1 MQHRI
6 DWIDA
11 LKGFAILTVV
21 IGHCITDSLSSQ
33 TFPEYAALLQMM
45 NDAIYSFHMPLFF
58 MISGY
63 VFYLTKSYRKWKT
76 KVLDFS
82 IVYVIWSALMWFSKY
97 MMNGDVNHPVTI
109 IDLVS
114 IVYKPIMIY
123 WYLYVLIILYAIV
136 SCLRWEKVSWRL
148 WSISAVAA
156 IAVKTMQLDIGMLN
170 NVIYHMCHFL
180 AGGVL
185 LQTGLLQKLK
195 LKHAAFLSALVL
207 MNCIFYFRGTPT
219 AALVVAVKQFL
230 IASCLSLL
238 CFWAFSRLGVNA
250 ALRVMGV
257 NTLQIYVMHCFFTGG
272 LRILFKHMHMG
283 NIGLYFVMATALGVI
298 VPVFCAKIARKIPLL
313 HVVFEPNIGKK
324 GKGDSI

>member
-1 MQHRI
+1 M
-6 DWIDA
+6 
-11 LKGFAILTVV
+11 TVV

-33 TFPEYAALLQMM
+33 TFPEYAVLLQMM

-82 IVYVIWSALMWFSKY
+82 IVYVIWSTLMWFSKY
-97 MMNGDVNHPVTI
+97 MMSGDVNHPVTI

-114 IVYKPIMIY
+114 IVYKPIMVY

-136 SCLRWEKVSWRL
+136 SCLRWERVSWRL

-170 NVIYHMCHFL
+170 NVICHMCYFL

-219 AALVVAVKQFL
+219 PALVVAAKQFL

-238 CFWAFSRLGVNA
+238 CFWAFSRLSVNA

-283 NIGLYFVMATALGVI
+283 SIGLYFVMATALGVI

-324 GKGDSI
+324 GKGDSR

>member
-82 IVYVIWSALMWFSKY
+82 IVYVIWSTLMWFSKY
-97 MMNGDVNHPVTI
+97 MMSGDVNHPVTI

-114 IVYKPIMIY
+114 IVYKPIMVY

-136 SCLRWEKVSWRL
+136 SCLRWERVSWRL

-170 NVIYHMCHFL
+170 NVIYHMCYFL
-180 AGGVL
+180 TEGVL

-195 LKHAAFLSALVL
+195 LKHATFLSALVL

-219 AALVVAVKQFL
+219 AALVVAAKQFL

-238 CFWAFSRLGVNA
+238 CFLAFSRLGVNA

-283 NIGLYFVMATALGVI
+283 SIGLYFVMATALGVI

>member
-11 LKGFAILTVV
+11 LKGFAILSVV
-21 IGHCITDSLSSQ
+21 VGHCVTDSISSQ

-45 NDAIYSFHMPLFF
+45 YDAIYSFHMPLFF

-82 IVYVIWSALMWFSKY
+82 IVYVIWSTLMWFSKY
-97 MMNGDVNHPVTI
+97 MMSGDVNHPVTI

-136 SCLRWEKVSWRL
+136 SCLRWERVSWRL

-156 IAVKTMQLDIGMLN
+156 IAAKTMQLDIGILN
-170 NVIYHMCHFL
+170 NIIYHMCYFL

-195 LKHAAFLSALVL
+195 LKHVAFLSVLVL
-207 MNCIFYFRGTPT
+207 MNCIFYFSWTP
-219 AALVVAVKQFL
+219 AAVWVVVWKKFL
-230 IASCLSLL
+230 IANCLSLL
-238 CFWAFSRLGVNA
+238 CFWMFSRLSVNA
-250 ALRVMGV
+250 VLRVMGV

-272 LRILFKHMHMG
+272 VRVLFKHMHTG
-283 NIGLYFVMATALGVI
+283 SIGLYFVSAIALGI
-298 VPVFCAKIARKIPLL
+298 LIPILCGKITKKIPLL
-313 HVVFEPNIGKK
+313 DVVFEPRIGK
-324 GKGDSI
+324 SRS

>member
-11 LKGFAILTVV
+11 LKGFAILSVV
-21 IGHCITDSLSSQ
+21 IGHCIADSISSQ

-45 NDAIYSFHMPLFF
+45 YDAIYSFHMPLFF

-82 IVYVIWSALMWFSKY
+82 IVYVIWSTLMWFSKY
-97 MMNGDVNHPVTI
+97 MMSGDVNHPVTI

-114 IVYKPIMIY
+114 IVYKPIMVY

-136 SCLRWEKVSWRL
+136 SCLRWERVSWRL
-148 WSISAVAA
+148 LGISAIVA
-156 IAVKTMQLDIGMLN
+156 IIVKTIQLDIGVIN
-170 NVIYHMCHFL
+170 NIAYHMCYFL

-195 LKHAAFLSALVL
+195 LKHAAFLSVLVL
-207 MNCIFYFRGTPT
+207 MDCIFYFSWTPT
-219 AALVVAVKQFL
+219 AAWVVVWKKFL
-230 IASCLSLL
+230 IANCLSLL
-238 CFWAFSRLGVNA
+238 CFWAFSRLSVNA
-250 ALRVMGV
+250 VLRVMGV

-272 LRILFKHMHMG
+272 LRIFFKHMHMG
-283 NIGLYFVMATALGVI
+283 SIGLYFVSAIALGI
-298 VPVFCAKIARKIPLL
+298 LIPILCGKITKKIPLL
-313 HVVFEPNIGKK
+313 DVVFEPRIGK
-324 GKGDSI
+324 SRS

>member
-45 NDAIYSFHMPLFF
+45 CDAIYSFHMPLFF

-123 WYLYVLIILYAIV
+123 WYLYVLIILYMIV
-136 SCLRWEKVSWRL
+136 SCLKWENVSWRL
-148 WSISAVAA
+148 LGISAIVA
-156 IAVKTMQLDIGMLN
+156 IIVKTIQLDIGVIN
-170 NVIYHMCHFL
+170 NIVYHMFYFL

-195 LKHAAFLSALVL
+195 LKPCCFLK
-207 MNCIFYFRGTPT
+207 CIGFDE
-219 AALVVAVKQFL
+219 
-230 IASCLSLL
+230 
-238 CFWAFSRLGVNA
+238 
-250 ALRVMGV
+250 
-257 NTLQIYVMHCFFTGG
+257 
-272 LRILFKHMHMG
+272 
-283 NIGLYFVMATALGVI
+283 LYFL
-298 VPVFCAKIARKIPLL
+298 FQR
-313 HVVFEPNIGKK
+313 
-324 GKGDSI
+324 DSYGSAGCSSKTILDS

>member
-1 MQHRI
+1 
-6 DWIDA
+6 
-11 LKGFAILTVV
+11 
-21 IGHCITDSLSSQ
+21 
-33 TFPEYAALLQMM
+33 MM
-45 NDAIYSFHMPLFF
+45 S
-58 MISGY
+58 
-63 VFYLTKSYRKWKT
+63 
-76 KVLDFS
+76 
-82 IVYVIWSALMWFSKY
+82 
-97 MMNGDVNHPVTI
+97 GDVNHPVTI

-114 IVYKPIMIY
+114 IVYKPIMVY

-136 SCLRWEKVSWRL
+136 SCLRWERVSWRL
-148 WSISAVAA
+148 WCISAVAA
-156 IAVKTMQLDIGMLN
+156 IAVKTMQLDIGALN
-170 NVIYHMCHFL
+170 NVIYHMGYFL
-180 AGGVL
+180 TGGVL

-219 AALVVAVKQFL
+219 AALVVAAKQFL
-230 IASCLSLL
+230 IASCLALL
-238 CFWAFSRLGVNA
+238 CFWSFSRLGVNA

-283 NIGLYFVMATALGVI
+283 SIGLYFVMDTALGVI

>member
-11 LKGFAILTVV
+11 LKGFAILSVV
-21 IGHCITDSLSSQ
+21 VGHCVTDSISSQ

-45 NDAIYSFHMPLFF
+45 YDAIYSFHMPLFF

-82 IVYVIWSALMWFSKY
+82 IVYVIWSTLMCFSKY
-97 MMNGDVNHPVTI
+97 MMSGDVNHPVTI

-136 SCLRWEKVSWRL
+136 SCLRWERVSWRL

-156 IAVKTMQLDIGMLN
+156 IAVKTMQLDTGILN
-170 NVIYHMCHFL
+170 NIIYHMCYFL

-195 LKHAAFLSALVL
+195 LKHVAFLSVLVL
-207 MNCIFYFRGTPT
+207 MNCIFYFSWTP
-219 AALVVAVKQFL
+219 AAVWVVVWKKFL
-230 IASCLSLL
+230 IANCLSLL
-238 CFWAFSRLGVNA
+238 CFWMFSRLSVNA
-250 ALRVMGV
+250 VLRVMGV

-272 LRILFKHMHMG
+272 LRVLFKHMHTG
-283 NIGLYFVMATALGVI
+283 SIGLYFISAIALGI
-298 VPVFCAKIARKIPLL
+298 LIPILCGKITKKIPLL
-313 HVVFEPNIGKK
+313 DVVFEPRIGK
-324 GKGDSI
+324 SRS

>member
-11 LKGFAILTVV
+11 LKGFAILSVV
-21 IGHCITDSLSSQ
+21 VGHCVTDSISSQ

-45 NDAIYSFHMPLFF
+45 YDAIYSFHMPLFF

-82 IVYVIWSALMWFSKY
+82 IVYVIWSTLMWFSKY
-97 MMNGDVNHPVTI
+97 MMSGDVNHPVTI

-136 SCLRWEKVSWRL
+136 SCLRWERVSWRL

-156 IAVKTMQLDIGMLN
+156 IAAKTMQLDIGILN
-170 NVIYHMCHFL
+170 NIIYHMCYFL

-185 LQTGLLQKLK
+185 LQTGLLQKLT
-195 LKHAAFLSALVL
+195 LKHVAFLSVLVL
-207 MNCIFYFRGTPT
+207 MNCIFYFSWTP
-219 AALVVAVKQFL
+219 AVVWKKFL
-230 IASCLSLL
+230 IANCLSLL
-238 CFWAFSRLGVNA
+238 CFWMFSRLSVNA
-250 ALRVMGV
+250 VLRVMGV

-272 LRILFKHMHMG
+272 VRVLFKHMHTG
-283 NIGLYFVMATALGVI
+283 SIGLYFVSAIALGI
-298 VPVFCAKIARKIPLL
+298 LIPILCGKITKKIPLL
-313 HVVFEPNIGKK
+313 DVVFEPRIGK
-324 GKGDSI
+324 SRS

>member
-45 NDAIYSFHMPLFF
+45 GDAIYSFHMPLFF

-82 IVYVIWSALMWFSKY
+82 IVYVIWSTLMWFSKY
-97 MMNGDVNHPVTI
+97 MMSGDVNHPVTI

-114 IVYKPIMIY
+114 IVYKPIMVY

-136 SCLRWEKVSWRL
+136 SCLRWENVSWKL
-148 WSISAVAA
+148 LGISAIVA
-156 IAVKTMQLDIGMLN
+156 IIVKTIQLDIGVIN
-170 NVIYHMCHFL
+170 NIAYHMFYFL
-180 AGGVL
+180 AGG
-185 LQTGLLQKLK
+185 GI
-195 LKHAAFLSALVL
+195 AADR
-207 MNCIFYFRGTPT
+207 I
-219 AALVVAVKQFL
+219 AAKAE
-230 IASCLSLL
+230 
-238 CFWAFSRLGVNA
+238 
-250 ALRVMGV
+250 
-257 NTLQIYVMHCFFTGG
+257 T
-272 LRILFKHMHMG
+272 
-283 NIGLYFVMATALGVI
+283 
-298 VPVFCAKIARKIPLL
+298 
-313 HVVFEPNIGKK
+313 
-324 GKGDSI
+324 

>member
-11 LKGFAILTVV
+11 LKGFAILSVV
-21 IGHCITDSLSSQ
+21 IGHCIADSISSQ

-45 NDAIYSFHMPLFF
+45 YDAIYSFHMPLFF

-82 IVYVIWSALMWFSKY
+82 IVYVIWSTLMWLSKY
-97 MMNGDVNHPVTI
+97 MMSGDVNHPVTI

-136 SCLRWEKVSWRL
+136 SCLRWERVSWRL

-156 IAVKTMQLDIGMLN
+156 IAVKTIQLDIGILN
-170 NVIYHMCHFL
+170 NVIYHMCYFL

-195 LKHAAFLSALVL
+195 LRHAAFLSVLVL
-207 MNCIFYFRGTPT
+207 MNCIFYFSRTPT
-219 AALVVAVKQFL
+219 AAWVVVWKRFL
-230 IASCLSLL
+230 IANCLSLL
-238 CFWAFSRLGVNA
+238 CFWAFSRLSVNA
-250 ALRVMGV
+250 VLRVMGV

-283 NIGLYFVMATALGVI
+283 NIGSYFVMATALGII
-298 VPVFCAKIARKIPLL
+298 VPVFCAKIAREIPLL

-324 GKGDSI
+324 EKEGDL

>member
-1 MQHRI
+1 
-6 DWIDA
+6 
-11 LKGFAILTVV
+11 
-21 IGHCITDSLSSQ
+21 
-33 TFPEYAALLQMM
+33 
-45 NDAIYSFHMPLFF
+45 

-156 IAVKTMQLDIGMLN
+156 IAVETMQLDIGMLN
-170 NVIYHMCHFL
+170 NVIYHMCYFL

-219 AALVVAVKQFL
+219 AALVVAAKQFL

>member
-33 TFPEYAALLQMM
+33 TFPEYAVLLQMM
-45 NDAIYSFHMPLFF
+45 YDAIYSFHMPLFF

-82 IVYVIWSALMWFSKY
+82 IVYVIWSTLMWFSKY
-97 MMNGDVNHPVTI
+97 MMSGDVNHPVTI

-114 IVYKPIMIY
+114 IVYKPIMVY

-136 SCLRWEKVSWRL
+136 SCLRWERVSWRL

-170 NVIYHMCHFL
+170 NVIYHMCYFL
-180 AGGVL
+180 
-185 LQTGLLQKLK
+185 
-195 LKHAAFLSALVL
+195 
-207 MNCIFYFRGTPT
+207 
-219 AALVVAVKQFL
+219 
-230 IASCLSLL
+230 
-238 CFWAFSRLGVNA
+238 
-250 ALRVMGV
+250 
-257 NTLQIYVMHCFFTGG
+257 TGG
-272 LRILFKHMHMG
+272 TTTDRI
-283 NIGLYFVMATALGVI
+283 TAK
-298 VPVFCAKIARKIPLL
+298 A
-313 HVVFEPNIGKK
+313 ET
-324 GKGDSI
+324 

>member
-11 LKGFAILTVV
+11 LKGFAILSVV
-21 IGHCITDSLSSQ
+21 IGHCIADSISSQ

-45 NDAIYSFHMPLFF
+45 YDAIYSFHMPLFF

-82 IVYVIWSALMWFSKY
+82 IVYVIWSTLMWLSKY
-97 MMNGDVNHPVTI
+97 MMSGDVNHPVTI

-136 SCLRWEKVSWRL
+136 SCLRWERVSWKL

-156 IAVKTMQLDIGMLN
+156 IAVKTIQLDIGILN
-170 NVIYHMCHFL
+170 NVIYHMCYFL
-180 AGGVL
+180 AGG
-185 LQTGLLQKLK
+185 
-195 LKHAAFLSALVL
+195 
-207 MNCIFYFRGTPT
+207 GTTTDRIT
-219 AALVVAVKQFL
+219 AKAE
-230 IASCLSLL
+230 
-238 CFWAFSRLGVNA
+238 
-250 ALRVMGV
+250 
-257 NTLQIYVMHCFFTGG
+257 T
-272 LRILFKHMHMG
+272 
-283 NIGLYFVMATALGVI
+283 
-298 VPVFCAKIARKIPLL
+298 
-313 HVVFEPNIGKK
+313 
-324 GKGDSI
+324 

>member
-11 LKGFAILTVV
+11 LKGFAILSVV
-21 IGHCITDSLSSQ
+21 VGHCVTDSISSQ

-45 NDAIYSFHMPLFF
+45 YDAIYSFHMPLFF

-82 IVYVIWSALMWFSKY
+82 IVYVIWSTLMWFSKY
-97 MMNGDVNHPVTI
+97 MMSGDVNHPVTI

-136 SCLRWEKVSWRL
+136 SCLRWERVSWRL
-148 WSISAVAA
+148 WSISALAA
-156 IAVKTMQLDIGMLN
+156 IAAKTMQLDIGILN
-170 NVIYHMCHFL
+170 NIIYHMCYFL

-195 LKHAAFLSALVL
+195 LKHAAFLSVLVL
-207 MNCIFYFRGTPT
+207 MNCIFYFSWTP
-219 AALVVAVKQFL
+219 AAVWVVVWKKFL
-230 IASCLSLL
+230 IANCLSLL
-238 CFWAFSRLGVNA
+238 CFWMFSRLSVNA
-250 ALRVMGV
+250 VLCVMGV

-272 LRILFKHMHMG
+272 LRVLFKHMHTG
-283 NIGLYFVMATALGVI
+283 SIGLYFVSAIVLGI
-298 VPVFCAKIARKIPLL
+298 LIPVLCGKIKKKIPLL
-313 HVVFEPNIGKK
+313 DVVFEPRIGK
-324 GKGDSI
+324 SRS

>member
-11 LKGFAILTVV
+11 LKGFAILSVV
-21 IGHCITDSLSSQ
+21 VGHCVTDSISSQ

-45 NDAIYSFHMPLFF
+45 YDAIYSFHMPLFF

-82 IVYVIWSALMWFSKY
+82 IVYVIWSTLMWFSKY
-97 MMNGDVNHPVTI
+97 MMSGDVNHPVTI

-136 SCLRWEKVSWRL
+136 SCLRWERVSWRL

-156 IAVKTMQLDIGMLN
+156 IAAKTMQLDIGILN
-170 NVIYHMCHFL
+170 NIIYHMCYFL
-180 AGGVL
+180 AGG
-185 LQTGLLQKLK
+185 
-195 LKHAAFLSALVL
+195 
-207 MNCIFYFRGTPT
+207 GTATDRIT
-219 AALVVAVKQFL
+219 AKVK
-230 IASCLSLL
+230 
-238 CFWAFSRLGVNA
+238 
-250 ALRVMGV
+250 
-257 NTLQIYVMHCFFTGG
+257 T
-272 LRILFKHMHMG
+272 
-283 NIGLYFVMATALGVI
+283 
-298 VPVFCAKIARKIPLL
+298 
-313 HVVFEPNIGKK
+313 
-324 GKGDSI
+324 